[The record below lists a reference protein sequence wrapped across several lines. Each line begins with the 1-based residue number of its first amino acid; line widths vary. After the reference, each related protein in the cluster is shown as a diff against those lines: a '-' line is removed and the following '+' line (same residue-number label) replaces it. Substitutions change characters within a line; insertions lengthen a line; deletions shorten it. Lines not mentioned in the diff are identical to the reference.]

1 MKQTYVAVTPSS
13 REAYPMEEG
22 VTKSYRYTG
31 SPSYFCK
38 IDAIPQPPVMPHP
51 KGWSPTQQRKLDRL
65 KNKEK

>member
-1 MKQTYVAVTPSS
+1 MEQIKLLS

-38 IDAIPQPPVMPHP
+38 IDATPKPPYMRHP
-51 KGWSPTQQRKLDRL
+51 KGWSPEQQRKLDRL
-65 KNKEK
+65 KNKEKENI

>member
-31 SPSYFCK
+31 SPSY
-38 IDAIPQPPVMPHP
+38 
-51 KGWSPTQQRKLDRL
+51 LL
-65 KNKEK
+65 